1 MPPGLLEDGILYVLT
16 RGSPLTGSG
25 KSFTPLSRMHWANL
39 RLADCCL
46 GVRFELNVPGGC
58 RSLQAVDGLRA
69 TPRGLTLTPYS
80 NSFFAFG
87 SGKSLTPL
95 ARMHSANFTAFSR
108 AVSFLSGAGVPVL
121 LAVPVSEGAFEPQP
135 ALIS

>member
-58 RSLQAVDGLRA
+58 RSLQAVVAFFHTSGV
-69 TPRGLTLTPYS
+69 TLTPY
-80 NSFFAFG
+80 
-87 SGKSLTPL
+87 
-95 ARMHSANFTAFSR
+95 
-108 AVSFLSGAGVPVL
+108 
-121 LAVPVSEGAFEPQP
+121 
-135 ALIS
+135 